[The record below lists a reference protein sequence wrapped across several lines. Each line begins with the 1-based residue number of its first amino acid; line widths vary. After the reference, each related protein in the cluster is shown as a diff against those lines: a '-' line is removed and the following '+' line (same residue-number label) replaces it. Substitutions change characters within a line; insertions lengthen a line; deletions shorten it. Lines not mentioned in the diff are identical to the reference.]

1 MRAGAILDVILHN
14 IAELAPADRD
24 VVLHAIRRAH
34 PTHCFTRGC
43 LRGSSAVDLETAVR
57 HLQTFNPKGCECGCG
72 ACFAAGTNY
81 SAAEST

>member
-1 MRAGAILDVILHN
+1 MKASAILDVFLHN

-34 PTHCFTRGC
+34 PTHCFTRDC
-43 LRGSSAVDLETAVR
+43 LRGSSAVDRETAVR

-72 ACFAAGTNY
+72 ACFAAGDNY